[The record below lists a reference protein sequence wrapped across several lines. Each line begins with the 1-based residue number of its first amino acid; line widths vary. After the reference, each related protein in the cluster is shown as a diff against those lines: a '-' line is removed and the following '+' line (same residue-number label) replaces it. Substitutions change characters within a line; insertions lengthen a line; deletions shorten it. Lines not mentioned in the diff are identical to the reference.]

1 MRRLIVAA
9 AVTTVAAAVL
19 LLPRLARATA
29 AGPEKTACV
38 QVFERQRACTDAF
51 IPALVDARRS
61 VDRPAGIAQVDRNEL
76 ITQALAEWKDDSK
89 DEAIDA
95 TCTKLVLTSKGPATS
110 QMAQSCLAQTGC
122 DAFVQCVV
130 PLLKQSL

>member
-1 MRRLIVAA
+1 MRRIVIAA

-19 LLPRLARATA
+19 LLPRLASATA

-38 QVFERQRACTDAF
+38 QVFERQRTCTDAF

-61 VDRPAGIAQVDRNEL
+61 VDRPAGIAQVDRAEL
-76 ITQALAEWKDDSK
+76 LTQALAEWKDDSK

-95 TCTKLVLTSKGPATS
+95 TCTKLVLTSKGAATS
-110 QMAQSCLAQTGC
+110 QMAQSCLQLSDCG
-122 DAFVQCVV
+122 AFVQCVV
-130 PLLKQSL
+130 PLIKPNL